1 MAIFSSTP
9 REQQPEVNQMRRRT
23 DHTTLSIIA
32 KDLTVT
38 GDIQTE
44 GVVKIEGKVKG
55 VIRANTQALVAP
67 GALVQGDIHTAEAV
81 IGGRVEGNV
90 HATDR
95 VEVQTTAEVLGDVF
109 TRRIVVLE
117 GGSVNGSIKMGSVQ
131 DPKAAPKLAPKVD
144 PKPESRLEFGPKG

>member
-9 REQQPEVNQMRRRT
+9 TEPEVNQMRRRT

-32 KDLTVT
+32 KDLTVS
-38 GDIQTE
+38 GDLTTE

-55 VIRANTQALVAP
+55 TIRANTQTLIAP
-67 GALVQGDIHTAEAV
+67 GALVQGDLYTAEAI

-95 VEVQTTAEVLGDVF
+95 VEVQATAEVLGDVY

-117 GGSVNGSIKMGSVQ
+117 GGSVNGSIKMGT
-131 DPKAAPKLAPKVD
+131 P
-144 PKPESRLEFGPKG
+144 PEPGFEE

>member
-1 MAIFSSTP
+1 MAIFSNTP
-9 REQQPEVNQMRRRT
+9 REPEVNQMRRRT
-23 DHTTLSIIA
+23 DHTSLSIIA

-38 GDIQTE
+38 GDLQTE

-55 VIRANTQALVAP
+55 IIRANTQALVAP

-95 VEVQTTAEVLGDVF
+95 VEVQTTAEVQGDVF

-117 GGSVNGSIKMGSVQ
+117 GGSVNGSIKMGSAK
-131 DPKAAPKLAPKVD
+131 DPKAAPKVEPKVE
-144 PKPESRLEFGPKG
+144 PKPESRPELGPKG

>member
-1 MAIFSSTP
+1 MAIFSSTS
-9 REQQPEVNQMRRRT
+9 REPEVNQMRRRT
-23 DHTTLSIIA
+23 DHTSLSIIA

-38 GDIQTE
+38 GDLQTE

-55 VIRANTQALVAP
+55 IIRANTQALVAP

-95 VEVQTTAEVLGDVF
+95 VEVQATAEVLGDVF

-117 GGSVNGSIKMGSVQ
+117 GGSVNGSIKMGSVK
-131 DPKAAPKLAPKVD
+131 DPKAAPTMGAKPE
-144 PKPESRLEFGPKG
+144 PKPESRPELGPTG

>member
-1 MAIFSSTP
+1 MAIFSSSP
-9 REQQPEVNQMRRRT
+9 RDPEVNQMRRRT

-32 KDLTVT
+32 KDLTVS
-38 GDIQTE
+38 GDLTTE

-55 VIRANTQALVAP
+55 TIRANTQTLIAP
-67 GALVQGDIHTAEAV
+67 GALVQGDLYTAEAI

-95 VEVQTTAEVLGDVF
+95 VEVQATAEVVGDVY

-117 GGSVNGSIKMGSVQ
+117 GGSVNGSIKMGS
-131 DPKAAPKLAPKVD
+131 P
-144 PKPESRLEFGPKG
+144 PEPGIDE

>member
-1 MAIFSSTP
+1 MAIFSSSP
-9 REQQPEVNQMRRRT
+9 RDPEVNQMRRRT

-32 KDLTVT
+32 KDLTVS
-38 GDIQTE
+38 GDLTTE

-55 VIRANTQALVAP
+55 TIRANTQTLIAP
-67 GALVQGDIHTAEAV
+67 GALVQGDLYTAEAI

-95 VEVQTTAEVLGDVF
+95 VEVQATAEVQGDVY

-117 GGSVNGSIKMGSVQ
+117 GGSVNGSIKMGS
-131 DPKAAPKLAPKVD
+131 P
-144 PKPESRLEFGPKG
+144 PEPGIDE

>member
-9 REQQPEVNQMRRRT
+9 KEPEVNQMRRRT

-32 KDLTVT
+32 KDLTVS
-38 GDIQTE
+38 GDLTTE

-55 VIRANTQALVAP
+55 TIRANTQTLIAP
-67 GALVQGDIHTAEAV
+67 GALGQGDLYTAEAI

-95 VEVQTTAEVLGDVF
+95 VEVQATAEVLGDVY

-117 GGSVNGSIKMGSVQ
+117 GGSVNGSIKMGT
-131 DPKAAPKLAPKVD
+131 P
-144 PKPESRLEFGPKG
+144 PEPGFEE

>member
-9 REQQPEVNQMRRRT
+9 KEPEVNQMRRRT

-32 KDLTVT
+32 KDLTVS
-38 GDIQTE
+38 GDLTTE

-55 VIRANTQALVAP
+55 TIRANTQTLIAP
-67 GALVQGDIHTAEAV
+67 GALVQGDLYTAEAV

-95 VEVQTTAEVLGDVF
+95 VEVQATAEVQGDVY

-117 GGSVNGSIKMGSVQ
+117 GGSVNGSIKMGS
-131 DPKAAPKLAPKVD
+131 P
-144 PKPESRLEFGPKG
+144 PEPGLDE

>member
-1 MAIFSSTP
+1 MAIFSSSP
-9 REQQPEVNQMRRRT
+9 KDPEVNQMRRRT

-32 KDLTVT
+32 KDLTVS
-38 GDIQTE
+38 GDLTTE

-55 VIRANTQALVAP
+55 TIRANTQTLIAP
-67 GALVQGDIHTAEAV
+67 GALVQGDLYTAEAI

-95 VEVQTTAEVLGDVF
+95 VEVQATAEVVGDVY

-117 GGSVNGSIKMGSVQ
+117 GGSVNGSIKMGS
-131 DPKAAPKLAPKVD
+131 P
-144 PKPESRLEFGPKG
+144 PEPGFEE

>member
-9 REQQPEVNQMRRRT
+9 KEPEVNQMRRRT

-32 KDLTVT
+32 KDLTVS
-38 GDIQTE
+38 GDLTTE

-55 VIRANTQALVAP
+55 TIRANTQTLIAP
-67 GALVQGDIHTAEAV
+67 GALVQGDLYTAEAI

-95 VEVQTTAEVLGDVF
+95 VEVQATAEVLGDVY

-117 GGSVNGSIKMGSVQ
+117 GGSVNGSIKMGT
-131 DPKAAPKLAPKVD
+131 P
-144 PKPESRLEFGPKG
+144 PEPGFEE

>member
-1 MAIFSSTP
+1 MAMFSSTP
-9 REQQPEVNQMRRRT
+9 RDPEVNQMRRRT

-32 KDLTVT
+32 KDLTVS
-38 GDIQTE
+38 GDLTTE

-55 VIRANTQALVAP
+55 TIRANTQTLIAP
-67 GALVQGDIHTAEAV
+67 GALVQGDLYTAEAI

-95 VEVQTTAEVLGDVF
+95 VEVQATAEVQGDVF

-117 GGSVNGSIKMGSVQ
+117 GGSVNGSIKMGS
-131 DPKAAPKLAPKVD
+131 P
-144 PKPESRLEFGPKG
+144 PEPGPDE

>member
-1 MAIFSSTP
+1 MAIFSNTP
-9 REQQPEVNQMRRRT
+9 REPEVNQMRRRT
-23 DHTTLSIIA
+23 DHTSLSIIA

-38 GDIQTE
+38 GDLQTE

-95 VEVQTTAEVLGDVF
+95 VEVQATAEVQGDVF

-131 DPKAAPKLAPKVD
+131 DPKAAPKPA
-144 PKPESRLEFGPKG
+144 PKPELGPHG

>member
-1 MAIFSSTP
+1 MAIFSSSP
-9 REQQPEVNQMRRRT
+9 RDPEVNQTRRRT

-32 KDLTVT
+32 KDLTIS
-38 GDIQTE
+38 GDLTTE

-55 VIRANTQALVAP
+55 TIRANTQTLIAP
-67 GALVQGDIHTAEAV
+67 GALVQGDLYTAEAI

-95 VEVQTTAEVLGDVF
+95 VEVQATAEVLGDVY

-117 GGSVNGSIKMGSVQ
+117 GGSVNGSIKMGT
-131 DPKAAPKLAPKVD
+131 P
-144 PKPESRLEFGPKG
+144 PEPGFEE

>member
-9 REQQPEVNQMRRRT
+9 RDPEVNQMRRRT

-32 KDLTVT
+32 KDLTVS
-38 GDIQTE
+38 GDLATE

-55 VIRANTQALVAP
+55 TIRANTQTLIAP
-67 GALVQGDIHTAEAV
+67 GALVQGDLYTAEAI

-95 VEVQTTAEVLGDVF
+95 VEVQATAEVQGDVY

-117 GGSVNGSIKMGSVQ
+117 GGSVNGSIKMGS
-131 DPKAAPKLAPKVD
+131 P
-144 PKPESRLEFGPKG
+144 PEPGFEE

>member
-1 MAIFSSTP
+1 MAIFSNTP
-9 REQQPEVNQMRRRT
+9 REPEVNQMRRRT
-23 DHTTLSIIA
+23 DHTSLSIIA

-38 GDIQTE
+38 GDLQTE

-95 VEVQTTAEVLGDVF
+95 VEVQTTAEVQGDVF

-131 DPKAAPKLAPKVD
+131 DPKAAPKVE
-144 PKPESRLEFGPKG
+144 PKPESRLELGPKG

>member
-1 MAIFSSTP
+1 MAIFSNTP
-9 REQQPEVNQMRRRT
+9 REPEVNQMRRRT
-23 DHTTLSIIA
+23 DHTSLSIIA

-38 GDIQTE
+38 GDLQTE

-95 VEVQTTAEVLGDVF
+95 VEVQATAEVQGDVF

-117 GGSVNGSIKMGSVQ
+117 GGSVNGSIKMGAVK
-131 DPKAAPKLAPKVD
+131 DPKAAPKGEPRLEPT
-144 PKPESRLEFGPKG
+144 PESRPEPGPKG

>member
-1 MAIFSSTP
+1 MAIFSSNPP
-9 REQQPEVNQMRRRT
+9 REVEVNQMRRRT
-23 DHTTLSIIA
+23 DHTSLSIIA

-38 GDIQTE
+38 GDLSTE

-55 VIRANTQALVAP
+55 TIHANTQALIAA
-67 GALVQGDIHTAEAV
+67 GALVQGDVHTAEAV

-95 VEVQTTAEVLGDVF
+95 VEVQATAEIQGDVF

-117 GGSVNGSIKMGSVQ
+117 GGSVNGSIKMGV
-131 DPKAAPKLAPKVD
+131 L
-144 PKPESRLEFGPKG
+144 PEPGFDE

>member
-9 REQQPEVNQMRRRT
+9 REAEANQMRRRT

-32 KDLTVT
+32 KDLTVL
-38 GDIQTE
+38 GDLSTE

-55 VIRANTQALVAP
+55 TIRANTQALIAP
-67 GALVQGDIHTAEAV
+67 GALVHGDLYTAEAV

-90 HATDR
+90 HASDR
-95 VEVQTTAEVLGDVF
+95 VEVQATAEVQGDVF

-117 GGSVNGSIKMGSVQ
+117 GGSVNGSIKMGTLS
-131 DPKAAPKLAPKVD
+131 
-144 PKPESRLEFGPKG
+144 GPGSEE

>member
-9 REQQPEVNQMRRRT
+9 REPEVNQMRRRT

-32 KDLTVT
+32 KDLTVS
-38 GDIQTE
+38 GDLTTE

-55 VIRANTQALVAP
+55 TIRANTQTLIAP
-67 GALVQGDIHTAEAV
+67 GALVQGDLYTAEAI

-95 VEVQTTAEVLGDVF
+95 VEVQATAEVQGDVY

-117 GGSVNGSIKMGSVQ
+117 GGNVNGSIKMGS
-131 DPKAAPKLAPKVD
+131 L
-144 PKPESRLEFGPKG
+144 PEPGSDE

>member
-1 MAIFSSTP
+1 
-9 REQQPEVNQMRRRT
+9 
-23 DHTTLSIIA
+23 
-32 KDLTVT
+32 VT
-38 GDIQTE
+38 GDLQTE

-55 VIRANTQALVAP
+55 IIRANTQALVAP

-95 VEVQTTAEVLGDVF
+95 VEVQTTAEVQGDVF

-117 GGSVNGSIKMGSVQ
+117 GGSVNGSIKMGSAK
-131 DPKAAPKLAPKVD
+131 DPKAAPKVEPKVE
-144 PKPESRLEFGPKG
+144 PKPESRPELGPKG